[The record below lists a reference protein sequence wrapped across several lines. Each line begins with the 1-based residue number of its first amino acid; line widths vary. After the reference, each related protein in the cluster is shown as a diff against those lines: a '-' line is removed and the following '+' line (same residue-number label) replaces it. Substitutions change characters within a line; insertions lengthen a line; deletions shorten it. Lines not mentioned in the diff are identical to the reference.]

1 MLSVSVIIALVMGCV
16 PLALIARR
24 LGLPD
29 PVTLVLGGAGIAL
42 IPGLPQIRLAPEIV
56 FTVLLPPILY
66 QAALRL
72 PWPEFR
78 ESLRPILFLAV
89 GLVVATMAAV
99 GVVAHW
105 LIPTLPLAAA
115 MVLGAILAAT
125 DPTAA
130 IAVMRKSRAPRRVVT
145 LVEGESIVND
155 ATALVLFTLAI
166 AAVSTGRFS
175 IPSGAAQFVFMSI
188 GGVLIGLAVAA
199 LFELVHAAL
208 DDAELE
214 AVWGITLP
222 FAAYLAADS
231 LRASGI
237 MAVLAAGMLR
247 GWHSPEVMSARSR
260 LIGFALADVVA
271 FGLNSLIFVLIG
283 LQLRTAA
290 IALSDYG
297 AGELAVDGLTI
308 SALLI
313 ALRVVWVLGSAS
325 LANLFSPA
333 GERPMSFPMMI
344 VVSWSCMRGMLSLAA
359 ALAIPRTIG
368 GGEPF
373 PGRELIIFLAFSAIV
388 ATLIL
393 QSTTLKPLM
402 RAVGLQGD
410 QQNLPGETAARREM
424 AVAALRVLRRA
435 ARAPTLGA
443 AAAASL
449 KALSAQ
455 YLAEAPAD
463 TVYDPAAQEARRR
476 TQREIVAAQQ
486 QRLIVMRH
494 RGLVSDQV
502 FLRLQRELDHT
513 ELSVEHWPS
522 S

>member
-1 MLSVSVIIALVMGCV
+1 MLSVSIIIALFMGCV

-29 PVTLVLGGAGIAL
+29 PVTLVLGGAAIAL
-42 IPGLPQIRLAPEIV
+42 IPGLPQIRLAPEVI

-66 QAALRL
+66 QAALHL
-72 PWPEFR
+72 PWSEFR

-105 LIPTLPLAAA
+105 LIPALPLAAA

-130 IAVMRKSRAPRRVVT
+130 IAVMRKLHAPRRVVT

-155 ATALVLFTLAI
+155 ATALVLFTLAV

-175 IPSGAAQFVFMSI
+175 IPSAVVQFVFVSM
-188 GGVLIGLAVAA
+188 GGVFVGLVVAA
-199 LFELVHAAL
+199 LFELVHSML

-214 AVWGITLP
+214 AVWGIILP

-231 LRASGI
+231 LHASGV
-237 MAVLAAGMLR
+237 MAVLAAGMLH
-247 GWHSPEVMSARSR
+247 GWHSPEVLSARSR
-260 LIGFALADVVA
+260 LIGFAVADVVA

-283 LQLRTAA
+283 LQLRTVA
-290 IALSDYG
+290 IALADYG
-297 AGELAVDGLTI
+297 VGQLALSGLAI

-325 LANLFSPA
+325 LANFFLSPA
-333 GERPMSFPMMI
+333 EERSMTFPMMV
-344 VVSWSCMRGMLSLAA
+344 VVSWSGMRGMLSLAA
-359 ALAIPRTIG
+359 ALAIPQTIG
-368 GGEPF
+368 DGEPF
-373 PGRELIIFLAFSAIV
+373 PGRDLIVFLAFSAIV

-402 RAVGLQGD
+402 RAIGLEGD
-410 QQNLPGETAARREM
+410 ERNLPGETAARREM
-424 AVAALRVLRRA
+424 AVAALRVLRRS
-435 ARAPTLGA
+435 ARAPSLGA

-463 TVYDPAAQEARRR
+463 AVYDPATQEARRQA
-476 TQREIVAAQQ
+476 QREIVAAQQ
-486 QRLIVMRH
+486 QRLILMKH
-494 RGLVSDQV
+494 RGVISDQV
-502 FLRLQRELDHT
+502 FLLLQRELDHT
-513 ELSVEHWPS
+513 ELSVE
-522 S
+522 